1 MVEAIFNRIV
11 DIIETGTY
19 SGDTLEAIALRTF
32 PDNLSVG
39 DRQGLILPRGDSGY
53 AHESGASFFTTVYSY
68 DLYFYIQEAAIG
80 ADAVGIADA
89 VNYNALATKIFLSR
103 LQLQLA
109 GNADIAEI
117 AGEITWQTTSN
128 LSTPILYP
136 SQGVSSQQGAK
147 FYWGFVCRLTVPYR
161 QYIIMSSQG

>member
-1 MVEAIFNRIV
+1 MTEAIFNRIV
-11 DIIETGTY
+11 DIIEDGTY
-19 SGDTLEAIALRTF
+19 GGSSLNAIALRTF

-39 DRQGLILPRGDSGY
+39 DRQVLILPRGDSGY
-53 AHESGASFFTTVYSY
+53 SHESGASFFTTIYSY

-89 VNYNALATKIFLSR
+89 VNFNALASKIFLSR
-103 LQLQLA
+103 LQLQLS
-109 GNADIAEI
+109 GQADIAEI

-136 SQGVSSQQGAK
+136 TQGVQSQQGAK

-161 QYIIMSSQG
+161 QFITMSSQG